1 MSQTFLAADM
11 GAAANDGSGTKIRDG
26 GLKIAADLAELYAAV
41 ALLEGD
47 LVTAQSLLRSKL
59 AETCNGTEGQ
69 VIGFSSEF
77 ASVYALS
84 IIDYEGIGI
93 SVTAQDEN
101 GFTITSL
108 SAGNFGYIA
117 MIEV

>member
-1 MSQTFLAADM
+1 MAQTFVAADM
-11 GAAANDGSGTKIRDG
+11 GAAANDGSGNKIREG
-26 GLKIAADLAELYAAV
+26 GLKIAADLTELYAAIAV
-41 ALLEGD
+41 LQGD

-59 AETCNGTEGQ
+59 TVACTGVAGQ

-84 IIDYEGIGI
+84 ILDYEGIGI
-93 SVTAQDEN
+93 TVTDQDQN

>member
-1 MSQTFLAADM
+1 MAQTFLVADM
-11 GAAANDGSGTKIRDG
+11 GAAANDGSGNKIREG
-26 GLKIAADLAELYAAV
+26 GLKIVADLTELYAAV

-59 AETCNGTEGQ
+59 AETCDGTANQ

-84 IIDYEGIGI
+84 ILDYEGIGI
-93 SVTAQDEN
+93 TVTAQDQN
-101 GFTITSL
+101 GFTIESL